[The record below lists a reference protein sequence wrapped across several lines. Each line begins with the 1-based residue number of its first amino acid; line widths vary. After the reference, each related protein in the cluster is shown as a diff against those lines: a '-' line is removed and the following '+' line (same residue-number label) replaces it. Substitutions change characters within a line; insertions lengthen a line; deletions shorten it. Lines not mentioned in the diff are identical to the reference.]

1 MKQRVFLVAGEAS
14 GDALGAELIAALR
27 AQASDLVFAGVGGP
41 AMAGQG
47 VVSAVDISALGVL
60 GLVEGL
66 KVYPRVVRAVEEA
79 AAAASAFKP
88 DVAVLIDSWGFTSR
102 VAKRLRALMP
112 GVKLIKYIGPQ
123 VWATRPGRAKT
134 LAGLVDHLICI
145 HEFEAPFYAPFNLP
159 VTVSGAPALS
169 RIKQGNAAK
178 FRARNAL
185 TAGEE
190 LLALLPGSRR
200 SEIQRVGPVLE
211 AAAAQLCATRPNLV
225 VICMVARS
233 VAALV
238 RERARAWTFPHRLIE
253 DESEKEDVFAAA
265 AVALAASGTVT
276 TEIALQGTPVVVGYK
291 IGWITWALARLFL
304 LRTKFI
310 TLMNVAAGR
319 EIAPEFV
326 QTRFTAA
333 NIANAAAPLL
343 DDASARARQIAAQDG
358 ALDQMGRGNRPAAD
372 IAADTVLSYLR

>member
-14 GDALGAELIAALR
+14 GDALGAELIVALR
-27 AQASDLVFAGVGGP
+27 AQAPGLVFAGVGGP

-47 VVSAVDISALGVL
+47 LLSAADISALGVL

-66 KVYPRVVRAVEEA
+66 KAYPRVVRAVQETAGA
-79 AAAASAFKP
+79 ALAFKP

-102 VAKRLRALMP
+102 VAKRLRELTP

-145 HEFEAPFYAPFNLP
+145 HEFEAPFYAPFGLP

-169 RIKQGNAAK
+169 RIKQGNPAK
-178 FRARNAL
+178 LRARHAL

-200 SEIQRVGPVLE
+200 AEILRVGPILE
-211 AAAAQLCATRPNLV
+211 AAAAQLCGARPNLV
-225 VICMVARS
+225 VVCMVARS

-238 RERARAWTFPHRLIE
+238 RQRAQTWSFPHRLVS
-253 DESEKEDVFAAA
+253 DDSEKEDVFAAA
-265 AVALAASGTVT
+265 AAALAASGTVT
-276 TEIALQGTPVVVGYK
+276 TEIAMQGTPVVVGYK

-326 QTRFTAA
+326 QTRFTSA
-333 NIANAAAPLL
+333 NIAAAAAPLL
-343 DDASARARQIAAQDG
+343 DNTTARARQVAAQEA
-358 ALDQMGRGNRPAAD
+358 ALDKMGRGNRPAAD
-372 IAADTVLSYLR
+372 IAADTVLAYLR